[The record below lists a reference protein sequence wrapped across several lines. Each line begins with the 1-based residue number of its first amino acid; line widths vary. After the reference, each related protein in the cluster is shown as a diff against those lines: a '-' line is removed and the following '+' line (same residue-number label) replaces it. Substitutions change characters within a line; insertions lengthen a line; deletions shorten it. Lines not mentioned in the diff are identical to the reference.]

1 MVIERGNNSIKRS
14 EMLDQLKSR
23 LFKKE
28 PKDGPKVAVI
38 SRNRSK
44 DKAASNVTFKQPV
57 PRSYPND
64 TNIIQPIANER
75 LDYFLETPRF
85 DDQRNKPIAE
95 QPIQSQLTVTSLK
108 ELLKPTHDIDDLSLS
123 ISNEAIATVSDPK
136 NPQLAPTRDEL
147 SQTKEELQACKREI
161 EAIRSQ
167 NRQLENTLMQI
178 GERLSQEMK
187 EKCDLVT
194 IDNEGS
200 ETAEPRG

>member
-1 MVIERGNNSIKRS
+1 MVKERGKNSIKRPA
-14 EMLDQLKSR
+14 MLDQLKSR
-23 LFKKE
+23 LFKTE
-28 PKDGPKVAVI
+28 PKYDPKVVAI

-57 PRSYPND
+57 LHSYPND
-64 TNIIQPIANER
+64 TNIIKPIANER

-85 DDQRNKPIAE
+85 DNQRSKPIAE
-95 QPIQSQLTVTSLK
+95 QPLQSQLTVTSLK

-123 ISNEAIATVSDPK
+123 ISDGVIASVSEPK
-136 NPQLAPTRDEL
+136 NPQLAPTRDDL

-161 EAIRSQ
+161 EAFRSQ

-200 ETAEPRG
+200 ETAKPRG